1 MTMSTDRDT
10 KRSELHATAGAVV
23 AQLRD
28 KLRAVEACE
37 TLLGAH
43 ALQTSEARILFDRV
57 AKNDARDTEELQ
69 ALLGKLHVS
78 GHGPAASA
86 VSRAAAEAEVATR
99 GPLDDAPH
107 DDAPAR
113 HATASSD
120 EEVERQPRHV
130 RNAASRSK
138 E

>member
-1 MTMSTDRDT
+1 MTITTDQDAGDT
-10 KRSELHATAGAVV
+10 GTELHATAGAVV

-37 TLLGAH
+37 KLLGAH
-43 ALQTSEARILFDRV
+43 ALQTDEARALFDRL
-57 AKNDARDTEELQ
+57 AKSDAQDTEELQ

-78 GHGPAASA
+78 GHGPAPSA
-86 VSRAAAEAEVATR
+86 VTRAAAAQTDVT
-99 GPLDDAPH
+99 DA
-107 DDAPAR
+107 ASAS
-113 HATASSD
+113 SSD
-120 EEVERQPRHV
+120 EETERPPSHV

>member
-1 MTMSTDRDT
+1 MTMSSHREEA
-10 KRSELHATAGAVV
+10 SELHATAGAVV

-37 TLLGAH
+37 KLLGAH
-43 ALQTSEARILFDRV
+43 ALSSTEARSVFDRV
-57 AKNDARDTEELQ
+57 MKSDARDTEELQ

-78 GHGPAASA
+78 GGPAPSA
-86 VSRAAAEAEVATR
+86 VTRAAAMADETS
-99 GPLDDAPH
+99 PLLSKDADAPVVS
-107 DDAPAR
+107 PS
-113 HATASSD
+113 TSSD
-120 EEVERQPRHV
+120 EENERQPRHE

>member
-1 MTMSTDRDT
+1 MTVTTNRDRDART
-10 KRSELHATAGAVV
+10 ELHATAGAVV

-37 TLLGAH
+37 KLLGAH
-43 ALQTSEARILFDRV
+43 ALETKEARALFDRV
-57 AKNDARDTEELQ
+57 RKADAHDTEELQ

-78 GHGPAASA
+78 GRGPAPSA
-86 VSRAAAEAEVATR
+86 VTRAAATEA
-99 GPLDDAPH
+99 H
-107 DDAPAR
+107 DDVAGVPAS
-113 HATASSD
+113 TSSD
-120 EEVERQPRHV
+120 EETERLPQHA